1 VQASALR
8 NFPQKRSLLFAR
20 LHFLRAAGE
29 RGYAQSTGLAQPK
42 LAGSSWESRLRA
54 LRDGEATFAWM
65 QPRAGWLARPK
76 LTNLLS
82 LEARLRALRYGG
94 AAFAG
99 IRERRLAS
107 LRPASWNQI
116 KAWLRTVDE
125 LRRAA

>member
-1 VQASALR
+1 MPQRVQASALR

-94 AAFAG
+94 AGLSELAE
-99 IRERRLAS
+99 REAACAE
-107 LRPASWNQI
+107 PP
-116 KAWLRTVDE
+116 TVYHI
-125 LRRAA
+125 